1 MIDCDKLK
9 QAKKLLNESGADYVL
24 GYDNGESVSFS
35 ASMTMGYCNN
45 FDSMLREIIMGATRI
60 MYRSDGESGAPRSL
74 DRMSTAVTHA
84 RRETWFRAGEERV
97 KKND

>member
-1 MIDCDKLK
+1 MIDYKK
-9 QAKKLLNESGADYVL
+9 AEQAKKLLDESGVDYVL

-60 MYRSDGESGAPRSL
+60 MYRSDGESGALRSL

-84 RRETWFRAGEERV
+84 RRETWAREQA
-97 KKND
+97 KKG

>member
-24 GYDNGESVSFS
+24 GYDNGESVLFS

-45 FDSMLREIIMGATRI
+45 FDSMLRGIIMGATRI
-60 MYRSDGESGAPRSL
+60 MYRSDGEPGALRSL
-74 DRMSTAVTHA
+74 DRMSTAIEHA
-84 RRETWFRAGEERV
+84 RRETWAKAGEERV